1 MTDKK
6 KADQQASP
14 KETPAHHSSTSCEDL
29 SKISRSGFSLLDG
42 IGFWPFGTNKPKQE

>member
-14 KETPAHHSSTSCEDL
+14 KKTPDHHSSASRKGL
-29 SKISRSGFSLLDG
+29 SKIARSGFSLLDC
-42 IGFWPFGTNKPKQE
+42 IGFWPFGTKP